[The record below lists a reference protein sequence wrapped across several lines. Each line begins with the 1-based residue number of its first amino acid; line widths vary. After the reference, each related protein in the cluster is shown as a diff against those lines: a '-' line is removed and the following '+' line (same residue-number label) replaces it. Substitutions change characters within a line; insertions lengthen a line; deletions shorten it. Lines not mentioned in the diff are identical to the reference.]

1 VLAPAG
7 VGKLPLATVLP
18 RLSLTAHASVSALE
32 GLAAIASGNVLPEAN
47 IRVPS
52 ALGVS
57 TVMTPLADELVAVS
71 GEAHAM
77 RNAGVAT
84 VEGET
89 TATGLAAAVEP
100 VVPVVVLAVVP
111 DVVVAPDPLVEP
123 VAAEP
128 DAVLDALAVVP
139 APPPLVAAVEP
150 ELAGSPDPPPPQAAN
165 ASTTE

>member
-32 GLAAIASGNVLPEAN
+32 GLAVIASGNVLPEAN

-57 TVMTPLADELVAVS
+57 TVMTPLADEPVAVT

-77 RNAGVAT
+77 RNAAVAT

-89 TATGLAAAVEP
+89 TAAGLAAAVEP
-100 VVPVVVLAVVP
+100 VVPAAVP
-111 DVVVAPDPLVEP
+111 AAVVAPVPVDPLAEP

-139 APPPLVAAVEP
+139 APPPLAAAVEP
-150 ELAGSPDPPPPQAAN
+150 ELAGSLDPPPPQAAN

>member
-32 GLAAIASGNVLPEAN
+32 GLAVIASGNVLPEAN

-57 TVMTPLADELVAVS
+57 TVMTPLADEPVAVA

-77 RNAGVAT
+77 RNAAVAT

-89 TATGLAAAVEP
+89 TAAGLAAAVEP
-100 VVPVVVLAVVP
+100 VVPAAVP
-111 DVVVAPDPLVEP
+111 AAVVAPVPVEP

-150 ELAGSPDPPPPQAAN
+150 ELAGSLDPPPPPQAAN